1 MLTSEQ
7 SIVEYRAGRVVPD
20 RLTQNTH
27 RHYVE
32 YAEKMLAVY
41 RDGIGRQRRS
51 LHRQIE
57 AIFADEPDCP
67 VRRIEAFCKLLDD
80 ASVFQT
86 DPSGKA
92 AKLRLEVFSRAAR
105 LHPLVQEPDRLFEHE
120 EEAAKNQLAA
130 ELGTPWDEIEQSL
143 YADVMAY
150 QQLEQFTG
158 YPDAGAFLSRYNV
171 AQLQACLY
179 RAESM
184 TVTATRDLKT
194 IIRYAK
200 LAKLLHDI
208 TRGEGVPPL
217 HVARPSWPCSSEG
230 EIPSPRQCRLGGRD
244 TSQAGVQGRDALATS
259 QAHATYRIT
268 FSGPASVLRETRR
281 YGVNFARFLPALL
294 ACKGWRMEA
303 VLQTPW
309 KTCAK
314 LVISD
319 ADRFTSHLPPPEEFD
334 SSLEQSLAGKFGPT
348 RDGWQLI
355 REGEILHDRQKTFI
369 PDFTF
374 RHEDGTQV
382 FLEIVGFWTPEY
394 LAVKRETL
402 RHFRRHKI
410 LLAVPESSI
419 REGAT
424 ITDNILVYK
433 TVLKLPPLLAALEA
447 ARSAAKGMTL
457 FVVCP

>member
-32 YAEKMLAVY
+32 YAERMLAVY
-41 RDGIGRQRRS
+41 RDGLGLQRRE
-51 LHRQIE
+51 LHRQIQQ
-57 AIFADEPDCP
+57 IFADEPDCP

-80 ASVFQT
+80 ASEFQA
-86 DPSGKA
+86 DPSGQA

-105 LHPLVQEPDRLFEHE
+105 LHPLVQVPDQLFEHE
-120 EEAAKNQLAA
+120 EGAAKSQLAA
-130 ELGTPWDEIEQSL
+130 EFGLPWEAIEQSL
-143 YADVMAY
+143 YTDVIAY
-150 QQLEQFTG
+150 QQLERFTG
-158 YPDAGAFLSRYNV
+158 YPDAAAFLSRYNV
-171 AQLQACLY
+171 AQLQACLF

-184 TVTATRDLKT
+184 TVTATQDLKT

-200 LAKLLHDI
+200 LAKLLHEI
-208 TRGEGVPPL
+208 VRVEGVPC
-217 HVARPSWPCSSEG
+217 VAGILPACVEGRTPSNRGPEA
-230 EIPSPRQCRLGGRD
+230 LGTR
-244 TSQAGVQGRDALATS
+244 GRDARDT
-259 QAHATYRIT
+259 QARATYRIT
-268 FSGPASVLRETRR
+268 FSGPASVLHETRR

-294 ACKGWRMEA
+294 ACKGWSMEA

-309 KTCAK
+309 KTPAK
-314 LVISD
+314 LAISD

-334 SSLEQSLAGKFGPT
+334 SALEESFAQKFGPT

-355 REGEILHDRQKTFI
+355 REGDILHEHQKTFI

-394 LAVKRETL
+394 LAHRRETL
-402 RHFRRHKI
+402 HQFRRHKI
-410 LLAVPESSI
+410 LLAVPASSI

-424 ITDNILVYK
+424 ITDNVLVYK
-433 TVLKLPPLLAALEA
+433 TALKLPPLLAALEA
-447 ARSAAKGMTL
+447 AR
-457 FVVCP
+457 PNH